1 MGNDA
6 QAIGF
11 VKNGVMMESS
21 DKVLSVLFVC
31 MFGGIAL
38 GAISSA
44 VKESII
50 AADMAKSG
58 LQQCVVKVNDKEEIL
73 WKKECKDEN

>member
-1 MGNDA
+1 
-6 QAIGF
+6 
-11 VKNGVMMESS
+11 MESS
-21 DKVLSVLFVC
+21 DKVLAVFFVC

-38 GAISSA
+38 GGISSS
-44 VKESII
+44 VKESVI

-58 LQQCVVKVNDKEEIL
+58 LQQCVVKVNDKEQIV